1 MKLIDIIRD
10 ANQSLLRNKVRS
22 FLTILAIFIGSFAII
37 STTAIQ
43 AGVNSFI
50 DNQVNS
56 YGGNGYLAITAAD
69 STYGMD
75 VIQANV
81 GVNQSKPKEYNPDK
95 QNGFTPITAEQIGK
109 LKKLDGIDADSVQ
122 IVHGIFVDYIQG
134 RNADA
139 KKYTLDV
146 EALPHGEIHIDTTA
160 GTRPDNNSKDYQIT
174 LPADYAEVLGFSDD
188 NNAIGKEVTL
198 GVVDAYTHQT
208 TEFKAKVVGVVAPGV
223 VTLGYAYTNTALAN
237 AIYAENTKYYPESQK
252 NVIYAVTASYDYKK
266 YSSAQIKDQLAT
278 IGLSGMTITDI
289 VGQVKTFFDVIVSV
303 FNIFGVIAL
312 IAAAIGIVNTLFM
325 SVQERTREIGLD
337 KALGMSSHKIFLSFS
352 FEAILLGF
360 WGSVLGIAMSML
372 AGNICNNIFHAS
384 GGFLEAFPTFH
395 LVEYPIQNIVTIIL
409 IVMFIAFLAG
419 TIPARKAAKKNP
431 IDALRYE

>member
-56 YGGNGYLAITAAD
+56 YGGNGYLAVAAAD
-69 STYGMD
+69 TIDMMSSS
-75 VIQANV
+75 V
-81 GVNQSKPKEYNPDK
+81 GTKKTTPEEYDPDK
-95 QNGFTPITAEQIGK
+95 QQDSVTPITTEQIEK

-122 IVHGIFVDYIQG
+122 ITHNISVDYIQSSG
-134 RNADA
+134 TDA
-139 KKYTLDV
+139 KKYTLSA
-146 EALPHGEIHIDTTA
+146 EALPPGEINIDTTA

-188 NNAIGKEVTL
+188 NDAIGKEVTL
-198 GVVDAYTHQT
+198 GIVDAYTHQT

-266 YSSAQIKDQLAT
+266 YSSTEIKDQLAT

-289 VGQVKTFFDVIVSV
+289 VGQIKTFFDVIISV

-360 WGSVLGIAMSML
+360 WGSVLGIAASML